1 MNVWRRKTKR
11 AIELWNEKGWRG
23 VRWGFERHF
32 QSYREEKRYQKWIQK
47 YDTLT
52 DEDRT
57 KIRRRIEKLPQKPLI
72 SVVMPVYNVEEK
84 WLRLCVESVL
94 KQLYENW
101 EFCIADDCSP
111 SPHIRRVLEEYAA
124 KDKRIKVIFRAENGH
139 ISAASN
145 SALELATGEFVALLD
160 HDDELTEH
168 ALYFVAEE
176 VNRFPETDMIYS
188 DEDMIDERGKRYA
201 PKFKPDWSQDLF
213 YSLNLITHLSVYRTS
228 VLRKIG
234 GFRLGTEGSQDYDL
248 ALRVIEQIPETHI
261 RHIPH
266 ILYHWRAIRGSV
278 AFAADEKPYAHE
290 RARQV
295 IGEHFARRGIKALVT
310 KGFYTLHRAIYELPK
325 DTFVS
330 LILLADNNAELL
342 RQTIERI
349 LRITDYENFEL
360 IVVGA
365 KSQNQSTD
373 EKVKFVKSELKTP
386 ASLLNFAA
394 QKTKGEV
401 LIFLE
406 NGMLPVSNEWL
417 KELASHA
424 LRCKIGAAGAKLVYK
439 DETIRH
445 GGIIVKGNDAIAF
458 AHRDLPK
465 EDGGN
470 FARAQVINN
479 FSAVSGVI
487 AVRRQVLEE
496 IEGFDEEN
504 FADGLYDIDFC
515 LRLRETTYR
524 VVWTPYAQ
532 FVQMQDSATEKILAR
547 RNAPEFMFFKKKW
560 SRLVENDP
568 FYNPNFSLQIDFS
581 IALPPRHKKPW
592 NE

>member
-1 MNVWRRKTKR
+1 MNVWQRKTKR

-23 VRWGFERHF
+23 IRWGFERHF
-32 QSYREEKRYQKWIQK
+32 ESYREEKRYRKWIQK

-52 DEDRT
+52 DEDRN
-57 KIRRRIEKLPQKPLI
+57 KIRRRLANLSQKPLI
-72 SVVMPVYNVEEK
+72 SLVMPVYNVEEK
-84 WLRLCVESVL
+84 WLRLCIESVL

-101 EFCIADDCSP
+101 EFCIADDSSP

-124 KDKRIKVIFRAENGH
+124 KDKRIKITFRHENGH

-145 SALELATGEFVALLD
+145 SALELADGEFVALLD
-160 HDDELTEH
+160 HDDELAEH

-176 VNRFPETDMIYS
+176 INFFPETDMIYS
-188 DEDMIDERGKRYA
+188 DEDMIDEQGKRYA
-201 PKFKPDWSQDLF
+201 PKFKPDWSQDFF

-228 VLRKIG
+228 VLRKIN

-248 ALRVIEQIPETHI
+248 ALRVIEEIPETHI

-295 IGEHFARRGIKALVT
+295 IREHFARRGIKASVT
-310 KGFYTLHRAIYELPK
+310 NGFYTLHRALYDLPK
-325 DTFVS
+325 DTFVN
-330 LILLADNNAELL
+330 LILLADHNTELL

-349 LRITDYENFEL
+349 LKTTDYENFEL

-365 KSQNQSTD
+365 KSQNPSTN
-373 EKVKFVKSELKTP
+373 EKVKFIESELETS

-394 QKTKGEV
+394 QKAKGEI

-417 KELASHA
+417 KEMASHA
-424 LRCKIGAAGAKLVYK
+424 LQREIGAAGAKLVYK

-445 GGIIVKGNDAIAF
+445 GGIIIGGNDVIVF

-465 EDGGN
+465 EDAGN

-487 AVRRQVLEE
+487 AVSRRVFEE
-496 IEGFDEEN
+496 IKGFDEKN

-515 LRLRETTYR
+515 LRVREKNYR
-524 VVWTPYAQ
+524 IVWTPYAQ
-532 FVQMQDSATEKILAR
+532 FVQMQDSTTEKVLTR

-560 SRLVENDP
+560 NYLVKSDP
-568 FYNPNFSLQIDFS
+568 FYSPNFSLQANFS
-581 IALPPRHKKPW
+581 IALPPRLKKPW
-592 NE
+592 NK